1 MDNGSECVEG
11 RAFVD
16 DDVDPD
22 EVCLD
27 KADSPPTDH
36 ELEDEKAESLA
47 DQNQKTLMQLLTD
60 LYEFHPPHTS
70 SIPIYT
76 RGKTYRNKAANNKS
90 KTDESTDP
98 KNEQELDF
106 GLNWEFV
113 LGVASSTTFDIK
125 ESGILYR
132 ISTQRSSPS
141 NTTSPPFFQIS
152 DDAAAIDQRSV
163 GSPDVTIVHFSLVA
177 SSQGLRGYL
186 LN

>member
-1 MDNGSECVEG
+1 MIAMDNGSECVEG

-76 RGKTYRNKAANNKS
+76 RGKTYRKLDKAANNKS

-125 ESGILYR
+125 ESARPLP
-132 ISTQRSSPS
+132 TPPHLPSSK
-141 NTTSPPFFQIS
+141 SPTMPPLLIK
-152 DDAAAIDQRSV
+152 
-163 GSPDVTIVHFSLVA
+163 
-177 SSQGLRGYL
+177 GLL
-186 LN
+186 DPPM